1 MSDANKPLGIQHA
14 KITGQVMRDHWGPI
28 VNRIADEIAD
38 PRDAQIWDLIAENEQ
53 LRRDHAAAV
62 KEANIAKARLKGVT
76 KQWHADRAEIERLQL
91 ECKAQYDRGYYKG
104 WTAND

>member
-1 MSDANKPLGIQHA
+1 MTDDKPLGIQHA

-28 VNRIADEIAD
+28 IDRIADEIAD

-76 KQWHADRAEIERLQL
+76 KQWHADRAALQDQS
-91 ECKAQYDRGYYKG
+91 K
-104 WTAND
+104 

>member
-1 MSDANKPLGIQHA
+1 MTDKKLGIKHA

-28 VNRIADEIAD
+28 VERIADEIAD
-38 PRDAQIWDLIAENEQ
+38 PRDAFINELITENER

-76 KQWHADRAEIERLQL
+76 KQWHADRAALQ
-91 ECKAQYDRGYYKG
+91 EQSK
-104 WTAND
+104 